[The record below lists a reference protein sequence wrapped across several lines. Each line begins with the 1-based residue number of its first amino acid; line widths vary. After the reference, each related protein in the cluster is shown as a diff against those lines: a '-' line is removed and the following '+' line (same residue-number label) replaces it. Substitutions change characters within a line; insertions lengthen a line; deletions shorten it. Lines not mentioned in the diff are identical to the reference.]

1 MTTKTAIL
9 SRESKTCALEKLI
22 MQFDESKDL
31 FVTISDDK
39 AKIRSNAQNAL
50 IHVYYKAISDFRGEE
65 VEDVTARC
73 KRKFGLPIMEKE
85 AYECDTEK
93 SKKVFRELLRVGL
106 INNPTP
112 PEQAFILTNYHNINE
127 IGQIEC
133 FKLIAVTRNF
143 SSTQMKQ
150 YIESMERF
158 WAQKGLVLESINE
171 TKRREAFCLIS

>member
-1 MTTKTAIL
+1 
-9 SRESKTCALEKLI
+9 

-31 FVTISDDK
+31 FVSISDDK

-50 IHVYYKAISDFRGEE
+50 IHVYYNAIAEFMGYDVEE
-65 VEDVTARC
+65 TIARC
-73 KRKFGLPIMEKE
+73 KRKFGLPIMLEQ
-85 AYECDTEK
+85 AYKTTEK
-93 SKKVFRELLRVGL
+93 AKIVYRELLRVGL
-106 INNPTP
+106 INNPTS
-112 PEQAFILTNYHNINE
+112 PEQAFILTNYHNLNE

-150 YIESMERF
+150 YIESLERF

-171 TKRREAFCLIS
+171 TKRREAFC